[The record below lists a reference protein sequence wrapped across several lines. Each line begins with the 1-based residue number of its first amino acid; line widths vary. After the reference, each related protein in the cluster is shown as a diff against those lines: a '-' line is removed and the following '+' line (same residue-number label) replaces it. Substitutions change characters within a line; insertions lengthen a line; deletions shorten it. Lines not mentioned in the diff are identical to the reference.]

1 MKRVIIPTV
10 YLLLTFLGFIYKSY
24 TLFIGLL
31 ISSLILGPFFCGWL
45 CPFGFL
51 QDLLTKLAR
60 VLKLPRLTIPKPVHK
75 YLKFLRYL
83 VFVLIVVGIGI
94 AIVLDS
100 PYRTFGAV
108 MTGNLM
114 FISTVS
120 WITLGAILVL
130 SLFVERPF
138 CRYLCSEGARYGAVS
153 LFRVFSIKRD
163 EESCV
168 NCKKCDKL
176 CPMQIEVSRVKH
188 VRDAQ
193 CINCL
198 ECIKSC
204 PVKGCLTY
212 KFVLKRNKQQS
223 NEVVEER
230 REA

>member
-1 MKRVIIPTV
+1 MKRVIIPIV
-10 YLLLTFLGFIYKSY
+10 YLLLTLMGIIYKSY
-24 TLFIGLL
+24 TLFLVLL

-51 QDLLTKLAR
+51 QDLLTKLSR
-60 VLKLPRLTIPKPVHK
+60 LLKLPRLNIPKR
-75 YLKFLRYL
+75 LNRYL
-83 VFVLIVVGIGI
+83 RFFRYVIFVLIFVGVGV
-94 AIVLDS
+94 AIILDS

-108 MTGNLM
+108 VSGNLM
-114 FISTVS
+114 FISTAS
-120 WITLGAILVL
+120 WITLGVILLL

-153 LFRVFSIKRD
+153 LLRVFSIKRD
-163 EESCV
+163 GDSCV
-168 NCKKCDKL
+168 NCKKCDKH
-176 CPMQIEVSRVKH
+176 CPMQVEVSTVNH
-188 VRDAQ
+188 IRDAQ

-212 KFVLKRNKQQS
+212 NFVLKRNGQKS
-223 NEVVEER
+223 NVLEEER